1 MPITAERIAKH
12 ASRLL
17 ERWRSER
24 KLLLRAAVD
33 ALSVAVRATVCLPVT
48 GAKNNTVEAQKG
60 AFDTMERVM
69 ERVTKADSQGLVRFH
84 NYWILCSPL
93 NNAEANHMKHY
104 PQNWFLVLG
113 EPKRK
118 RAAG

>member
-33 ALSVAVRATVCLPVT
+33 ALSVAVSATVCLPVT
-48 GAKNNTVEAQKG
+48 GAKNNTVKAQKD
-60 AFDTMERVM
+60 AFDTVESVM
-69 ERVTKADSQGLVRFH
+69 ERVTKADCQGF
-84 NYWILCSPL
+84 
-93 NNAEANHMKHY
+93 
-104 PQNWFLVLG
+104 VL
-113 EPKRK
+113 P
-118 RAAG
+118 